1 MASSTSTASLLD
13 HLVAS
18 RLAGPVATTVGN
30 SLGNCRHLVAG
41 HPEYT
46 FGLSDWRDAT
56 FEEAVAAMEAAGGR
70 PRGVEGAADD
80 DGAFI
85 DPEAAVDAILRHR
98 DRLAPFLSDGGGR
111 VLLATGHP
119 FALLAHYG
127 ALARCLSDAGTE
139 ILHPLEGQ
147 RGQVTTPDGRR
158 ASVRYLDGVACLYQD
173 AALRHTHRPD
183 YMEAMLD
190 EVGGAAGV
198 DLVVADHGF
207 AGAAVER
214 GIPALSIAD
223 VNDPALPL
231 AQARGR
237 TDGVLVIDDGL
248 DASLFVPVTE
258 VVLGWRSARPI
269 RAFPAGPRS

>member
-1 MASSTSTASLLD
+1 MARSSTSTASLLD

-18 RLAGPVATTVGN
+18 RLAGPVATTVGG
-30 SLGNCRHLVAG
+30 SLANCEHLVSG

-70 PRGVEGAADD
+70 PRGVFGAGSD
-80 DGAFI
+80 DGAYI
-85 DPEAAVDAILRHR
+85 DPEAAVAAIALHR
-98 DRLAPFLSDGGGR
+98 DRLAPFLSRPGGR
-111 VLLATGHP
+111 VLVATGHP

-127 ALARCLSDAGTE
+127 ALARGLAAAGTE
-139 ILHPLEGQ
+139 VLRPLEGQ
-147 RGQVTTPDGRR
+147 RKSVTTPDGKG
-158 ASVRYLDGVACLYQD
+158 ASIRYLDGVACLYQG

-183 YMEAMLD
+183 YMEAMLEALELD
-190 EVGGAAGV
+190 GGADGRP

-214 GIPALSIAD
+214 GIPTLSIAD

-258 VVLGWRSARPI
+258 AMLGDNP
-269 RAFPAGPRS
+269 PC

>member
-1 MASSTSTASLLD
+1 MARTSTSTGSLLD
-13 HLVAS
+13 HLVATH
-18 RLAGPVATTVGN
+18 LAGTVATTVAG
-30 SLGNCRHLVAG
+30 SLANHENLVSG
-41 HPEYT
+41 HPDYT

-70 PRGVEGAADD
+70 PRGQPGARPD
-80 DGAFI
+80 DGACI
-85 DPEAAVDAILRHR
+85 DPEAALAAIALHHE
-98 DRLAPFLSDGGGR
+98 RLAPFLTRPGGR
-111 VLLATGHP
+111 VLVATGHP

-127 ALARCLSDAGTE
+127 ALARSLAAAGTE
-139 ILHPLEGQ
+139 VLRPLEGQ
-147 RGQVTTPDGRR
+147 RRTVTTPDGKR
-158 ASVRYLDGVACLYQD
+158 ASIRYLDGVACLYQG

-190 EVGGAAGV
+190 ELGPARRP

-214 GIPALSIAD
+214 GIPTLSIAD

-258 VVLGWRSARPI
+258 AVLGQNRPC
-269 RAFPAGPRS
+269 

>member
-1 MASSTSTASLLD
+1 VS
-13 HLVAS
+13 
-18 RLAGPVATTVGN
+18 
-30 SLGNCRHLVAG
+30 G

-70 PRGVEGAADD
+70 PRGGPGAGPD
-80 DGAFI
+80 DGAEI
-85 DPEAAVDAILRHR
+85 DPEAAVAAIMRHR
-98 DRLAPFLSDGGGR
+98 ERLAPFLTGRGGR
-111 VLLATGHP
+111 VLFATGHP

-127 ALARCLSDAGTE
+127 ALARSLTAAGTE
-139 ILHPLEGQ
+139 VLRPLEGH
-147 RGQVTTPDGRR
+147 RRSVTTPDGNS
-158 ASVRYLDGVACLYQD
+158 ASIRYLDGVACLYHG

-190 EVGGAAGV
+190 ELGPDRQP

-214 GIPALSIAD
+214 GIPTLSIAD
-223 VNDPALPL
+223 VNDPALCL

-248 DASLFVPVTE
+248 DSSLFVPVTE
-258 VVLGWRSARPI
+258 AMLGDSAC
-269 RAFPAGPRS
+269 

>member
-1 MASSTSTASLLD
+1 MARTPTSTTSLLD

-18 RLAGPVATTVGN
+18 HLAGPVATTVGG
-30 SLGNCRHLVAG
+30 SLANHEHLVSG
-41 HPEYT
+41 HPDYT
-46 FGLSDWRDAT
+46 FGLSDWQDAT

-70 PRGVEGAADD
+70 PGGLPGAGPD
-80 DGAFI
+80 DGAYI
-85 DPEAAVDAILRHR
+85 DPEAAVSAIARHR
-98 DRLAPFLSDGGGR
+98 DRLAPFLSGNGGR
-111 VLLATGHP
+111 VLVATGHP

-127 ALARCLSDAGTE
+127 ALARSLATAGTE
-139 ILHPLEGQ
+139 VLRPLEG
-147 RGQVTTPDGRR
+147 RRKSVTTPDGKA
-158 ASVRYLDGVACLYQD
+158 ASIRYLDGVACLYQG

-190 EVGGAAGV
+190 DLGPGNRP

-214 GIPALSIAD
+214 GIATLSIAD

-231 AQARGR
+231 AQGRGR

-248 DASLFVPVTE
+248 DASLFIPVTE
-258 VVLGWRSARPI
+258 AILGGSRPC
-269 RAFPAGPRS
+269 

>member
-1 MASSTSTASLLD
+1 MARTSTSTSSLLD

-18 RLAGPVATTVGN
+18 HLAGPVATTVGN
-30 SLGNCRHLVAG
+30 SLTNCENLVSG
-41 HPEYT
+41 HPDYT
-46 FGLSDWRDAT
+46 FGLSDWKDAS
-56 FEEAVAAMEAAGGR
+56 FDEAVEAMEKAGGH
-70 PRGVEGAADD
+70 PRGEPGSDADPE
-80 DGAFI
+80 DGAYI
-85 DPEAAVDAILRHR
+85 DPQAALDAIALH
-98 DRLAPFLSDGGGR
+98 DERLAPFLNGAGGR
-111 VLLATGHP
+111 VLVATGHP

-127 ALARCLSDAGTE
+127 ALARALTAAGAQV
-139 ILHPLEGQ
+139 LRPLEGQ
-147 RGQVTTPDGRR
+147 RRSVMTPDGRW
-158 ASVRYLDGVACLYQD
+158 ASVRYLDGVACLYQG

-190 EVGGAAGV
+190 ALGPGGHP

-214 GIPALSIAD
+214 GIPTISIAD

-248 DASLFVPVTE
+248 DASLFVPVTQE
-258 VVLGWRSARPI
+258 MLGGARPC
-269 RAFPAGPRS
+269 

>member
-1 MASSTSTASLLD
+1 MGLSSTRTASLLD
-13 HLVAS
+13 HLVS
-18 RLAGPVATTVGN
+18 SHLAGPVATSVRG
-30 SLGNCRHLVAG
+30 SLDNCRHLVAG

-56 FEEAVAAMEAAGGR
+56 FEDAVAAMEAAGGR
-70 PRGVEGAADD
+70 PRGLPGAAPD

-85 DPEAAVDAILRHR
+85 DPEAAVAALARHR
-98 DRLAPFLSDGGGR
+98 DRLTPFLDRPGGR
-111 VLLATGHP
+111 VLVATGHP

-127 ALARCLSDAGTE
+127 ALARALAGAGTE
-139 ILHPLEGQ
+139 VVRPLQGE
-147 RGQVTTPDGRR
+147 RGRVSTPDGRP
-158 ASVRYLDGVACLYQD
+158 ASIRYLDGVACLYQD

-183 YMEAMLD
+183 AMNAMLD
-190 EVGGAAGV
+190 ELGTPDAV

-214 GIPALSIAD
+214 GIPTLSIAD

-231 AQARGR
+231 AQARRR

-248 DASLFVPVTE
+248 DAALFVPVTE
-258 VVLGWRSARPI
+258 AMLG
-269 RAFPAGPRS
+269 G